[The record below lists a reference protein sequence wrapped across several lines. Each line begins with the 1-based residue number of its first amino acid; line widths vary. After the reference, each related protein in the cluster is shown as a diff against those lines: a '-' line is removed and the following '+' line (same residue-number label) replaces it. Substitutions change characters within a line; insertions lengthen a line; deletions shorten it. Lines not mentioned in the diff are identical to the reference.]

1 MSENSKRRRF
11 EYLTVDPNK
20 IAGSKPGGELERLG
34 QEGWEAVGMISTAVF
49 LFKREIGE
57 QDLPDSRPERGASF
71 GTDAD

>member
-1 MSENSKRRRF
+1 MSEDGKRRRF

-20 IAGSKPGGELERLG
+20 IAGNKPGGELERLG

-57 QDLPDSRPERGASF
+57 PDLPDSRRERGASL
-71 GTDAD
+71 GTDAE